1 MKNRFE
7 DFWPDLIVFIIV
19 GFLISYF
26 LAWLFSMSYK
36 YAFPLG
42 YGFLYYFSLSR
53 FLNISSF
60 LSNEVV
66 NEEKKVDNTYLRLE
80 KVHKDIGKIYQHM
93 LDMDLYDEMT
103 REDAIKHLKKISKSI
118 QDISE
123 EEQKRRYSQIKK
135 ITTY

>member
-1 MKNRFE
+1 MKNRFV
-7 DFWPDLIVFIIV
+7 DLWPDLVVFTIV
-19 GFLISYF
+19 GFLISYS
-26 LAWLFSMSYK
+26 LVWLFSMPYS
-36 YAFPLG
+36 YAFPLS

-53 FLNISSF
+53 FFNISSF
-60 LSNEVV
+60 FSSELA

-80 KVHKDIGKIYQHM
+80 KVHDGIGKIYQHM

-103 REDAIKHLKKISKSI
+103 REDAINHLKKISKSI